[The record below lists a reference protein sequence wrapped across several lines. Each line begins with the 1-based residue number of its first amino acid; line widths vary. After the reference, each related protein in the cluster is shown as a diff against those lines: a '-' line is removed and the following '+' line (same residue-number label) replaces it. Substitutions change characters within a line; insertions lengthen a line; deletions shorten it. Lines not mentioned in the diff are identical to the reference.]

1 MVAAFRSLHPLPPNG
16 NISCYRNPFQKSL
29 AGKNSITLPSP
40 FFFSLRSK
48 GMRGLNKSPEM
59 DLLFF
64 REQVLM
70 VISVSRSVV
79 FWELQTHALAPSEPL
94 WEDSG
99 GEVTKKDIF
108 SLLRSHFWAVDKEG
122 LTAADAQS
130 PLIWKPDVGL
140 EKKRWGW
147 EEENECLCV
156 SEGDKHINKT
166 ILLCSFLKHEV

>member
-1 MVAAFRSLHPLPPNG
+1 MVAAFRSLHPLSPNG
-16 NISCYRNPFQKSL
+16 NISFYRNPFQKSL

-40 FFFSLRSK
+40 FFFSFERVRSK

-64 REQVLM
+64 HEQVLM

-99 GEVTKKDIF
+99 GEVTKKDIV

-130 PLIWKPDVGL
+130 LLI
-140 EKKRWGW
+140 
-147 EEENECLCV
+147 
-156 SEGDKHINKT
+156 
-166 ILLCSFLKHEV
+166 